1 MPAACRCLRRL
12 VQALRLRAAG
22 AALKGLAA
30 ATCVLTAVVTAAAGA
45 AAAPL
50 PPGFDAAPQLR
61 VEAGQHGALVR
72 RVAVHPQGD
81 RVLTVGDD
89 KTARLWRVEDGRLL
103 ATLRVPVGPGD
114 LGRLSA
120 AKFSPDGRELAV
132 AGTSGA
138 PAAPHRIDV
147 FDAASGAWSRA
158 LTLDAGHVVRL
169 RWLRSQPLL
178 LACLAG
184 EHGLRL
190 LTPEGRLVQALP
202 LAAPCYGLEERPDGR
217 VLATSFDGQVHDLQL
232 LPDAGGL
239 QRRGGWATGIVD
251 PQSLAVSPDGRWL
264 AVGYNSPSAS
274 GAATVDVFDLADPS
288 QRRSFSHR
296 AGEGGGMGAV
306 AWSADGRTLL
316 AAGRAAA
323 APRQVLLMR
332 VDWPSGREQV
342 DVVASDTILD
352 MAPLPDGRVAL
363 VSGNGGW
370 GLVPARGAVPAIAP
384 TTLDM
389 AGADSLRADAR
400 GRVLS
405 FGAASPGGARVFHL
419 PRRRT
424 EAADAGG
431 LQGPSRFSFSLSLL
445 DWENHLQPQVAGRLV
460 AMEPFEVSRA
470 AALLPQAAGA
480 VLASSRRL
488 RLFDRDG
495 QARWSQRLPTEV
507 RGVTVADDGR
517 LVISAQSDG
526 TVRWWRAR
534 DGALL
539 LSLYMAPDGRWV
551 LWTEQGY
558 FDAAAGA
565 DSLIGWHVNRAD
577 GRGADFHSVG
587 RFREQFHRPDVIDRV
602 LDTLDAPE
610 ALRLADDQRR
620 SRQRAEQLAEQR
632 AEAERP
638 LPADLAAQAA
648 ALAASQ
654 AALQAAAKAA
664 EEAAARLAA
673 HAAAQATAQA
683 AAQAAAQ
690 RAEQRA
696 EQRTER
702 LSAQVMN
709 EAAAPRPAGAGAAAL
724 DQAVAGVQV
733 LLPPVVQVLTE
744 RAVRASQPLWR
755 VRFTVRAD
763 HQIADTLVL
772 RVDGRPAEVRELQ
785 MPAQQD
791 GLAQGQVLV
800 AMPQADAQL
809 AVMAQAGAL
818 VSEPVFLAWSWRPAP
833 PPVPLPDMAPG
844 VPPRPAEPTATVPA
858 QPVVQAPGMPAAPV
872 AGPATAPG
880 TAPATAQARLTA
892 AAPLR
897 RAAPQGGL
905 VVLAVGVSDYARKD
919 YDLKLAAKD
928 ATDFAALLRS
938 QQGRLYTRVEQRV
951 LTDRQ
956 ATRVAVLQGLEWLRQ
971 SVGPGDTAML
981 FLAGHG
987 LNDAGGR
994 YHFLTHDAD
1003 ADRLARTAVS
1013 EIELRRQLAGI
1024 RGKVLLFV
1032 DTCHAGNV
1040 IGSGQQ
1046 ASQEIARLA
1055 NALSSSESGVIVFSA
1070 STGRQESFEQGR
1082 WGNGAFTRALIDG
1095 LRGGADFARDGVVTH
1110 QGLSYYLGR
1119 EVRKL
1124 TRGAQTPVTAVPLG
1138 VVDFPMVAL
1147 GGE

>member
-1 MPAACRCLRRL
+1 MPAARCWLPRL
-12 VQALRLRAAG
+12 LQVVR
-22 AALKGLAA
+22 AA
-30 ATCVLTAVVTAAAGA
+30 ATVAAVVLSVGVAMA
-45 AAAPL
+45 AAAPPAA
-50 PPGFDAAPQLR
+50 PPVVVDAAPQLR
-61 VEAGQHGALVR
+61 VELQQHGALVR
-72 RVAVHPQGD
+72 RVAVHPQGHS
-81 RVLTVGDD
+81 VLTVGDD

-114 LGRLSA
+114 VGRLSA
-120 AKFSPDGRELAV
+120 AAFSPDGREVAV

-147 FDAASGAWSRA
+147 FDAASGAWARA
-158 LTLDAGHVVRL
+158 LTLPGGHVVRL

-184 EHGLRL
+184 ENGLHL
-190 LTPEGRLVQALP
+190 LAPDGRLVQSLP
-202 LAAPCYGLEERPDGR
+202 LAAPCYGLDERPDGQ
-217 VLATSFDGQVHDLQL
+217 VLATSFDGQVHELRV

-239 QRRGGWATGIVD
+239 QRVGGWATAISD

-274 GAATVDVFDLADPS
+274 GAATVDVIDLADPS
-288 QRRSFSHR
+288 RRRSFSHR

-323 APRQVLLMR
+323 APRQVLLLR

-352 MAPLPDGRVAL
+352 MAALPDGRVAL

-370 GLVPARGAVPAIAP
+370 GLVPARGAVPVVAP

-419 PRRRT
+419 PRRRG
-424 EAADAGG
+424 EAADAVG
-431 LQGPSRFSFSLSLL
+431 LQSASRFSFSLSLL
-445 DWENHLQPQVAGRLV
+445 DWENHLQPQVAGRPVTMDPL
-460 AMEPFEVSRA
+460 EVSRA
-470 AALLPQAAGA
+470 AALLPSATGA
-480 VLASSRRL
+480 VLATSRRL

-495 QARWSQRLPTEV
+495 RERWSQRLPTEV

-526 TVRWWRAR
+526 TLRWWRAR
-534 DGALL
+534 DGVLL
-539 LSLYMAPDGRWV
+539 LSLYMALDGRWV
-551 LWTEQGY
+551 LWTEQGH
-558 FDAAAGA
+558 FDASAGA
-565 DSLIGWHVNRAD
+565 DSLIGWHLNRAD

-587 RFREQFHRPDVIDRV
+587 RFRERFHRPDVIDRV
-602 LDTLDAPE
+602 LDTLDVPL
-610 ALRLADDQRR
+610 ALRQADEQRLD
-620 SRQRAEQLAEQR
+620 RQRVEQR
-632 AEAERP
+632 AARVG
-638 LPADLAAQAA
+638 A
-648 ALAASQ
+648 
-654 AALQAAAKAA
+654 
-664 EEAAARLAA
+664 EAAVDPAADARLPGITDPAPVVPAA
-673 HAAAQATAQA
+673 VSIA
-683 AAQAAAQ
+683 
-690 RAEQRA
+690 
-696 EQRTER
+696 
-702 LSAQVMN
+702 S
-709 EAAAPRPAGAGAAAL
+709 PPP
-724 DQAVAGVQV
+724 
-733 LLPPVVQVLTE
+733 LPPVVQVLTE

-763 HQIADTLVL
+763 SLPADGLLV

-785 MPAQQD
+785 MPDRQD
-791 GLAQGQVLV
+791 GLAQGHVLV
-800 AMPQADAQL
+800 DMPRADAQL
-809 AVMAQAGAL
+809 AVMAQAGPL
-818 VSEPVFLAWSWRPAP
+818 VSEPVFLAWAWRPLPVP
-833 PPVPLPDMAPG
+833 PPALPPLQAAWPTPAPLPTPVPVPAPMPTPAPTPVPG
-844 VPPRPAEPTATVPA
+844 VVTATPPRPAEPTASLVASPPLVAPA
-858 QPVVQAPGMPAAPV
+858 APAAPV
-872 AGPATAPG
+872 GAGPVAS
-880 TAPATAQARLTA
+880 PANPRPVVPAVA
-892 AAPLR
+892 AATPAR
-897 RAAPQGGL
+897 KPVPQGGL

-919 YDLKLAAKD
+919 YALQLAAKD
-928 ATDFAALLRS
+928 ATDFAALLRT
-938 QQGRLYTRVEQRV
+938 QQGRLYSRVDQRV

-956 ATRVAVLQGLEWLRQ
+956 ATRAAVLQALDWLRQ

-987 LNDAGGR
+987 LNDASGR

-1013 EIELRRQLAGI
+1013 EVELRRQLAGI

-1095 LRGGADFARDGVVTH
+1095 LRGGADFGRDGVVTH

-1138 VVDFPMVAL
+1138 VTDFAMVAL
-1147 GGE
+1147 GGD